1 MIEVEQL
8 ARSYGDVV
16 AVDGVSFGL
25 QRGEVVGL
33 LGHNGAGKST
43 IMKMLTGSL
52 EPTSGRIVIDGFD
65 MSEHRRALQGRI
77 GYLPENCPVYPDM
90 TVVDYLDYQA
100 VLHGVQEADRAA
112 AVRRAVERTDLGE
125 KALDTVGTLS
135 RGYRQRVGVA
145 QAILHAPD
153 VIILDEPT
161 NGLDPAQIHEMRALI
176 RSLAEG
182 ACVLVSTHILQ
193 EVRAVYD
200 RVLMLREGHLAL
212 DAGLDDLGGASRLL
226 LTVDADPERVREVFA
241 DMAGVSRVESLG
253 GSGARQRYA
262 VIAESD
268 AEELAP
274 AVARRA
280 HESGCALY
288 TLEPET
294 RDLEAVY
301 AEVNTAAAS

>member
-1 MIEVEQL
+1 MIEVEGL
-8 ARSYGDVV
+8 SRSYGPLQAV
-16 AVDGVSFGL
+16 ADVSFSL
-25 QRGEVVGL
+25 HKGEVVGL

-52 EPTSGRIVIDGFD
+52 EPSAGRITIDGLD
-65 MSEHRRALQGRI
+65 LREHRRVLQARI
-77 GYLPENCPVYPDM
+77 GYLPENCPIYPDM

-100 VLHGVQEADRAA
+100 VLHGVQEADRPE
-112 AVRRAVERTDLGE
+112 AVRRAVERTDLRE
-125 KALDTVGTLS
+125 KALDTVATLS

-153 VIILDEPT
+153 IIILDEPT
-161 NGLDPAQIHEMRALI
+161 NGLDPAQIHEMRDLI

-193 EVRAVYD
+193 EVRAVCD
-200 RVLMLREGHLAL
+200 RVLILRDGHMGL
-212 DAGLDDLGGASRLL
+212 DARLDELGGASRLL
-226 LTVDADPERVREVFA
+226 VTIDAEPQRVSEVFSEL
-241 DMAGVSRVESLG
+241 DGVSRIESLG
-253 GSGARQRYA
+253 GSGERRRYA
-262 VIAESD
+262 VIADRD
-268 AEELAP
+268 AEALAP

-280 HESGCALY
+280 HESGWALY

-301 AEVNTAAAS
+301 AEINAA